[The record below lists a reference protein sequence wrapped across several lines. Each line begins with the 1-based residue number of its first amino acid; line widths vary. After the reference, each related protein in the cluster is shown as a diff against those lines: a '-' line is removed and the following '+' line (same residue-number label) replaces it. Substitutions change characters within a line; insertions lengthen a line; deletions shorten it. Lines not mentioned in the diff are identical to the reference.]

1 MAGWKILL
9 LCRLHSTL
17 TSHFS
22 HDSRSRVASAS
33 EASLISIIA
42 LFARRELLYQL
53 KKSLHYLLGQ
63 VIIYVEGGK
72 EKKKGGGQG
81 YFRLASGGPK
91 PFYKEV

>member
-1 MAGWKILL
+1 M
-9 LCRLHSTL
+9 

-72 EKKKGGGQG
+72 EQEKGGGGQG